1 MSLRKCEKLMAP
13 RTLKRVCVACAADGA
28 AALGAAAGMLFSITR
43 TLLATS
49 STVLRECVDEPLRTL
64 CLSPRPPVS
73 LGRAG
78 VHRRDRLDPLSG
90 RDVEGVVRS
99 PVAVRKKPR
108 GARS

>member
-13 RTLKRVCVACAADGA
+13 RTLKRVCVACAAEGA
-28 AALGAAAGMLFSITR
+28 PALGSAAVMLFSITP

-64 CLSPRPPVS
+64 CLSPRPRVS

-78 VHRRDRLDPLSG
+78 VHRRDGLYLRSG
-90 RDVEGVVRS
+90 GDVAGVVFPAVGGRENGHRS
-99 PVAVRKKPR
+99 R
-108 GARS
+108 